1 MLAPDGWD
9 RLANV
14 LVGHGNELNFF
25 PSIVVRIVG
34 RKITLIYVVKNY
46 SDCCVRNRLR
56 TANAKAL
63 SQNGRLLWRSGQEKM
78 VAWAAAVALGRRR
91 SGQ

>member
-1 MLAPDGWD
+1 M
-9 RLANV
+9 
-14 LVGHGNELNFF
+14 GHGNELNFF

-56 TANAKAL
+56 TANAKSTVPERETAV
-63 SQNGRLLWRSGQEKM
+63 E
-78 VAWAAAVALGRRR
+78 VWAREDGGLGRCGCTGEKETRTVR
-91 SGQ
+91 NGYKGK